1 MKYGAVIPAILAV
14 AVLAWGDTIELHDG
28 TKIECTIVLE
38 DGKKVFYKTNGQTKA
53 LEVGK
58 ISGIIRAKKTPANS
72 PKEGNPKPEENPKP
86 NPEKNPKETPGNPHP
101 NPGPA
106 PAEKPAPPSEKKPE
120 MANNGEPEIPKRKI
134 VRTSDLELSKLFES
148 LKSTCDG
155 LLASASEEERTFYKM
170 RALIL
175 KKHISSC
182 GRSAGKI
189 ALDSLEDM
197 PISTWKDKEL
207 LVGFLA
213 DIVSECRD
221 RDILPYFWEEWM
233 PYNLKRVESS
243 DRREFALGLVKR
255 IIADMET
262 AYGNMYRSIQYR
274 LRPYKYR
281 GAQRYAVDKTPMRMP
296 R

>member
-1 MKYGAVIPAILAV
+1 MRYGAAIAAILSV
-14 AVLAWGDTIELHDG
+14 GVLVWGDTIELHDG

-38 DGKKVFYKTNGQTKA
+38 DGKKVFYKINGQTKA
-53 LEVGK
+53 LPVGE
-58 ISGIIRAKKTPANS
+58 ISGIIRAKKTPPNP
-72 PKEGNPKPEENPKP
+72 PKEGNPKPAENPKP
-86 NPEKNPKETPGNPHP
+86 NPGENPKKAPGNPHP
-101 NPGPA
+101 KPP
-106 PAEKPAPPSEKKPE
+106 PAEEPAPPPEKKPE
-120 MANNGEPEIPKRKI
+120 PANSPEPKIPKREI
-134 VRTSDLELSKLFES
+134 VRTSDLELAKLFES
-148 LKSTCDG
+148 LTSACEG
-155 LLASASEEERTFYKM
+155 LLASATEEERTFYKM

-182 GRSAGKI
+182 GRSAGKLS
-189 ALDSLEDM
+189 LDALEDM
-197 PISTWKDKEL
+197 PISTWKEKKL

-243 DRREFALGLVKR
+243 SSREFALGLVKR
-255 IIADMET
+255 IIADLET
-262 AYGNMYRSIQYR
+262 GYGNMYRSVRYS

-281 GAQRYAVDKTPMRMP
+281 GAQRYAVDKKPMRMP